1 MYDLSRVC
9 DVKKMNGKLL
19 AKKKCHI
26 SIHAQNS
33 MLLAKDKKWEG
44 EAIEQEENI
53 SYVLSELNSNAR
65 QFEVFR
71 EIERKLVA
79 EIEAYRHELDDAKN
93 KYEEFSR
100 E

>member
-1 MYDLSRVC
+1 MS
-9 DVKKMNGKLL
+9 
-19 AKKKCHI
+19 
-26 SIHAQNS
+26 
-33 MLLAKDKKWEG
+33 
-44 EAIEQEENI
+44 
-53 SYVLSELNSNAR
+53 
-65 QFEVFR
+65 R